1 MSLQRSLLEGKKIMA
16 NGLLIDKFQD
26 VVSAFD
32 TAEQEM
38 SEEIEAIEQQIE
50 QLKDRIVDL
59 NGKLETL
66 AHDKQSIEDMVKRYA
81 GNGGDD

>member
-1 MSLQRSLLEGKKIMA
+1 MA